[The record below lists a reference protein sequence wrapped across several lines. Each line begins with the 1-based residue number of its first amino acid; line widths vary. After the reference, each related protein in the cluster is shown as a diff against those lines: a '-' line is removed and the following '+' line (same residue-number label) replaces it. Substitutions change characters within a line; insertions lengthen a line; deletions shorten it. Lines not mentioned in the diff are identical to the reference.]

1 MNPDSP
7 NIVVILADDMG
18 FSDIGCYGG
27 EIPTPNIDALAKNGV
42 RFTQFYNTG
51 RCCPTRA
58 SLLTGLYP
66 HQAGVGHMNDDRGLP
81 GYSGRLNDQCA
92 TMAEALKPA
101 GYFTA
106 MCGKW
111 HLGQNLGCSP
121 WTRGFDRSLSAAA
134 GGFYFAKSPRAR
146 VQLDGKPA
154 DGLPRDW
161 YSTDL
166 WTEYAVR
173 FVDEARARKK
183 PFFLYIGQNAPHFPL
198 QAPAED
204 IARFRGRYRKG
215 WDALRQERLARQHA
229 LGLANK
235 GWALASRPEEVRA
248 WESLSDAEKDRFDHL
263 MATYAACISRMDR
276 AIGTLVA
283 ALKQRGELDNTLIL
297 FLSDNGGNAETG
309 PNGRTNGDPTTADS
323 DWFCG
328 QSWAWLQ
335 NTPFRE
341 YKHYTH
347 EGGIS
352 TPLIAH
358 WPKGIP
364 RGREGSLERQPG
376 HLVDVMATV
385 VDVGGA
391 SYPKGKVRPMEGA
404 SLRPAFLGKPLNRR
418 NPIFWEHEGNR
429 AVREGRWKLVAKE
442 NQPWELY
449 DIDADRSERT
459 NLAAKEPGRAKAM
472 AAAWD
477 AWAARANV
485 LPLGGWRDRNAGR
498 RPGQQGSRAAR
509 FTLKGGDTL
518 ERGNA
523 PALVGRAFTITA
535 RFESVPDAAGVI
547 VAQGGT
553 QNGYALYVKEG
564 RLTFLVRNAG
574 QTAEVS
580 LPLAAAAE
588 KEHTAVTSLS
598 ASGELKL
605 ALDGGQPATSSGR
618 AKFTRQPVD
627 GLQVGR
633 DDAGEVGP
641 YTGPFPF
648 KGTIRSVEIAF

>member
-1 MNPDSP
+1 
-7 NIVVILADDMG
+7 
-18 FSDIGCYGG
+18 
-27 EIPTPNIDALAKNGV
+27 
-42 RFTQFYNTG
+42 
-51 RCCPTRA
+51 
-58 SLLTGLYP
+58 
-66 HQAGVGHMNDDRGLP
+66 
-81 GYSGRLNDQCA
+81 
-92 TMAEALKPA
+92 
-101 GYFTA
+101 
-106 MCGKW
+106 
-111 HLGQNLGCSP
+111 
-121 WTRGFDRSLSAAA
+121 
-134 GGFYFAKSPRAR
+134 
-146 VQLDGKPA
+146 
-154 DGLPRDW
+154 
-161 YSTDL
+161 
-166 WTEYAVR
+166 
-173 FVDEARARKK
+173 
-183 PFFLYIGQNAPHFPL
+183 
-198 QAPAED
+198 
-204 IARFRGRYRKG
+204 
-215 WDALRQERLARQHA
+215 
-229 LGLANK
+229 
-235 GWALASRPEEVRA
+235 
-248 WESLSDAEKDRFDHL
+248 
-263 MATYAACISRMDR
+263 
-276 AIGTLVA
+276 
-283 ALKQRGELDNTLIL
+283 
-297 FLSDNGGNAETG
+297 
-309 PNGRTNGDPTTADS
+309 
-323 DWFCG
+323 
-328 QSWAWLQ
+328 
-335 NTPFRE
+335 
-341 YKHYTH
+341 
-347 EGGIS
+347 
-352 TPLIAH
+352 
-358 WPKGIP
+358 
-364 RGREGSLERQPG
+364 
-376 HLVDVMATV
+376 
-385 VDVGGA
+385 
-391 SYPKGKVRPMEGA
+391 
-404 SLRPAFLGKPLNRR
+404 R

-459 NLAAKEPGRAKAM
+459 DLAAKEPGRAKAM